1 MKMKK
6 KKTKWSTPQ
15 ALQHQV
21 LRGIAILDFVATIT
35 LALALVTYWLG
46 VWGKDILKVEITV
59 GEGLLFLL
67 ATLAVAG
74 ILLQHYLSPQAQGP
88 VADYSLRIQGGKVFR
103 GMEELQLTQQEFRFL
118 QCLMR
123 KEKGIC
129 EYRQILEQVW
139 QEEHEPSVPPDS
151 SDRDRLTAL
160 VLRLRKKIT
169 PIPHDYIRN
178 HPGRGYEFVQWES
191 GHDSQ

>member
-1 MKMKK
+1 M
-6 KKTKWSTPQ
+6 KKTKRLPPQ
-15 ALQHQV
+15 ALKHRV
-21 LRGIAILDFVATIT
+21 LRITAILDLVATIA
-35 LALALVTYWLG
+35 LALALVTHWLG

-67 ATLAVAG
+67 VTLAATG
-74 ILLQHYLSPQAQGP
+74 ILLQHYLSSQVPGP
-88 VADYSLRIQGGKVFR
+88 VADYSLHIRGGKIFR
-103 GMEELQLTQQEFRFL
+103 GTKELQLTQQEFQLL

-123 KEKGIC
+123 KEKDIC
-129 EYRQILEQVW
+129 EYRQIFEQVW
-139 QEEHEPSVPPDS
+139 QEKLEPSVPSDS

-191 GHDSQ
+191 GYDG